1 MPRSG
6 CSALHRVKSI
16 LKKRKNTHYSLFEIV
31 SSLFFHLNPVG
42 FTTNML
48 TNIPDLCMSSLTTR
62 ELLKLPLSFI
72 SKENDVIR
80 KNWVLSEDEGAFL
93 ATIKSY
99 RGEPRYFRTRNC

>member
-1 MPRSG
+1 MPRSD
-6 CSALHRVKSI
+6 CSALHGVKSI
-16 LKKRKNTHYSLFEIV
+16 FKKRKNTHYSLFQIV

-48 TNIPDLCMSSLTTR
+48 TNIPDLSMASLTTR

-80 KNWVLSEDEGAFL
+80 KN
-93 ATIKSY
+93 
-99 RGEPRYFRTRNC
+99 